1 MRASGWM
8 VLAVFAGSCAP
19 SKLPSVLE
27 LTLSPKAVT
36 DATPVQIRVVGTKGD
51 GSIGAGTV
59 KITSTAG
66 SLVTPVRVSLDRFGT
81 ASAELFC
88 DPTSEPECAQPV
100 RVVGEWVSDGA
111 VATAEARLNA
121 TGTVGTGTGS
131 GIGTT
136 GGGAGGGSGGGSSEP
151 FMGVY
156 IAGSLENSTYSGI
169 APVTAPS
176 AIFGLVPTHDPRDL
190 SMTLRGNVYY
200 DQSLRVYRLGLDS
213 LTSATPQLNDT
224 ELTTPFCGDVGG
236 VDTIKTWPDT
246 GEVFAFCY
254 NNALGEK
261 LAPDGWVVAVLG
273 WNRYVLAYNQTSQ
286 MAIFKDLVKVADVP
300 LAIAGSRASADSEG
314 FLMAD
319 PMTCRMM
326 RVSYSGV
333 PTSIGQLLDRPPPE
347 LGTVSCCGWLEGTVA
362 RDGSLYIEP
371 MIDGAPALVRCVP
384 GGGASLIF
392 SHLESTPSPHLIDWE
407 VIVP

>member
-19 SKLPSVLE
+19 PKLPSVLE

-51 GSIGAGTV
+51 GSVGAGTV

-156 IAGSLENSTYSGI
+156 ITGSLESSNFSGI
-169 APVTAPS
+169 APVLTPR
-176 AIFGLVPTHDPRDL
+176 AIFGLIPTHDFRAL
-190 SMTLRGNVYY
+190 SMTSSGSVYFTY
-200 DQSLRVYRLGLDS
+200 FLKVYRLGLDS
-213 LTSATPQLNDT
+213 LTSTNPLANDS
-224 ELTTPFCGDVGG
+224 EITTSCGASWGAN
-236 VDTIKTWPDT
+236 TIMTWPDT
-246 GEVFAFCY
+246 GEVFPFCY
-254 NNALGEK
+254 NNSLGEK
-261 LAPDGWVVAVLG
+261 LVPEGWVVSALG
-273 WNRYVLAYNQTSQ
+273 WNRNVLAHNDYYHL
-286 MAIFKDLVKVADVP
+286 AVFRDGAKVAEVP
-300 LAIAGSRASADSEG
+300 LWADFSRSSANSEG
-314 FLMAD
+314 FLVTD
-319 PMTCRMM
+319 SGNCRMV
-326 RVSYSGV
+326 RVSYAGLATPIGMLPGV
-333 PTSIGQLLDRPPPE
+333 TSPE
-347 LGTVSCCGWLEGTVA
+347 LGMVSCCGELGTVA
-362 RDGSLYIEP
+362 RDGSLYVEATIE
-371 MIDGAPALVRCVP
+371 GAPALVRCVP
-384 GGGASLIF
+384 GGGASLVF
-392 SHLESTPSPHLIDWE
+392 SHLEQTPQPHLVDWD